1 MNPIRRFILSQ
12 YTNQVHLVKLL
23 LLTGVLLTGTTSCI
37 HAGDNNRP
45 TVQTMTTRSEN
56 GIAFIEDNW
65 DLARKNA
72 KTGKRPIF
80 VDAYATWCG
89 PCKLLKTTTFKDEAT
104 AAFFNDHFI
113 NLSLNVEKGK
123 GPDLAT
129 SWKIQGLPTLL
140 VLDASGKVLG
150 QSVGYLKAEDL
161 LAWGKQVLAESS
173 NMP

>member
-1 MNPIRRFILSQ
+1 MNLIRSLC
-12 YTNQVHLVKLL
+12 TNRINLTKLL
-23 LLTGVLLTGTTSCI
+23 LLTGVLLTGLASCI
-37 HAGDNNRP
+37 HAGDKHPPRL
-45 TVQTMTTRSEN
+45 QTITSRSEN

-65 DLARKNA
+65 DAAQKKA
-72 KTGKRPIF
+72 KTDKRLIF

-104 AAFFNDHFI
+104 AAFFNDHFV

-140 VLDASGKVLG
+140 VLDASGKILD

-161 LAWGKQVLAESS
+161 LAWGKQVLAQSS